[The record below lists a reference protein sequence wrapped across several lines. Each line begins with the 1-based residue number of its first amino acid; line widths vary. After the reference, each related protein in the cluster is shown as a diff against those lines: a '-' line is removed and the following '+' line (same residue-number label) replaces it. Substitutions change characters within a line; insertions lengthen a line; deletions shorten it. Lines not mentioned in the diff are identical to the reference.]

1 MAPDSDFESQF
12 FHPFPVNE
20 ELQNNELDPDVNYYL
35 DEISSL
41 DTKYYVPDEV
51 KDQLKSLQLN
61 SFSVFNLN
69 IRSMKKHFEAFQD
82 FIQSLNFKFSAICL
96 SEPWLQPHQI
106 SDSNFQLP
114 VYYSFHLTREKN
126 RGGGLCIFFAG
137 NLFIQIQ
144 KRLPGK
150 FQSIRMF
157 MCRS

>member
-82 FIQSLNFKFSAICL
+82 FIQSSNLVQSAFQNPGFNLTKF
-96 SEPWLQPHQI
+96 Q
-106 SDSNFQLP
+106 
-114 VYYSFHLTREKN
+114 
-126 RGGGLCIFFAG
+126 
-137 NLFIQIQ
+137 IQIFSCQ
-144 KRLPGK
+144 YIIV
-150 FQSIRMF
+150 FT
-157 MCRS
+157 